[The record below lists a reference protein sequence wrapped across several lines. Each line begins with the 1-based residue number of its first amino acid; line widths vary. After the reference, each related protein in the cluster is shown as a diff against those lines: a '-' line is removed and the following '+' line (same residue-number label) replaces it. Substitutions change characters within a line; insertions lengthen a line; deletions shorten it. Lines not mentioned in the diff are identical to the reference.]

1 MRKDKNRTIFRME
14 LLGAEVRTVSQGS
27 GTLKDATNEALRY
40 WVSHVDDTHYIL
52 GSAVGPHPFPK
63 IVRDFQS
70 VIGKE
75 TKRQMMEQSGNLPEA
90 IVACVGG
97 GSNSIGMFYPFIK
110 EENVRLFGVE
120 AAGHG
125 IETNKHAATLTKG
138 KQGVLHGS
146 LSKLLQNED
155 GQIQEAFS
163 ISAGLDYPGVGPE
176 HSYLQEIGR
185 VTYTAITDE
194 EALESL
200 SISR

>member
-1 MRKDKNRTIFRME
+1 
-14 LLGAEVRTVSQGS
+14 
-27 GTLKDATNEALRY
+27 
-40 WVSHVDDTHYIL
+40 
-52 GSAVGPHPFPK
+52 
-63 IVRDFQS
+63 
-70 VIGKE
+70 
-75 TKRQMMEQSGNLPEA
+75 TKRQMMEQAGKLPEA

-120 AAGHG
+120 AAGYG

-194 EALESL
+194 EALAAFQFLAKSEGIIPALESAHAVAFAIKLAKEMKAGESL
-200 SISR
+200 VVCLSGRGDKDVEQVKQRLEGR